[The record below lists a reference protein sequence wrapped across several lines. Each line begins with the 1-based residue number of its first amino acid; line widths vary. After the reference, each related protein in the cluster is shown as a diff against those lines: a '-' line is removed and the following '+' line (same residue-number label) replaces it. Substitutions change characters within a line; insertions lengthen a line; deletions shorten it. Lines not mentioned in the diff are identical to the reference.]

1 MLSTSPQHFFNLL
14 LVILG
19 FLLSILVDCLL
30 MVENQYLNDY
40 LKNDDVYEGDVFLP
54 REYAMKD
61 WLFA

>member
-1 MLSTSPQHFFNLL
+1 
-14 LVILG
+14 
-19 FLLSILVDCLL
+19 

-61 WLFA
+61 WLFAFIHQNQPLVPRLSHQLLAVGKYFQYNLF